1 MFGGG
6 LTVVGLIVAFLTYRY
21 TRRRRPAVFPLSYRP
36 GQPLVSLHRARQLEP
51 AQVLVIL
58 PRDPEAAEAV
68 VRAAALKAECRPVAF
83 LYRGEA
89 EPERSNGFMEI
100 ADPYLKDYDAQDA
113 FARAESLARKA
124 IPDRRYIYVSGNLP
138 REAIGAVWREIFPA
152 ETLLIEGDQD
162 VLPPLAL
169 ERVRRKYIDGLQLLH
184 LVTGRL
190 TRPPASEPKVAVQA
204 SSR

>member
-6 LTVVGLIVAFLTYRY
+6 LTVLGLIVAFLTYRY

-36 GQPLVSLHRARQLEP
+36 GHSLVSLHRARQLEP
-51 AQVLVIL
+51 AQVLLIL

-68 VRAAALKAECRPVAF
+68 VRAAAHKAQGRPVAF

-100 ADPYLKDYDAQDA
+100 ADPYLKDYAAQDA

-124 IPDRRYIYVSGNLP
+124 IPDRRYIYVPGNLP
-138 REAIGAVWREIFPA
+138 REAIGAVWREVFPA
-152 ETLLIEGDQD
+152 ETILVDGDQD
-162 VLPPLAL
+162 VLPSLAL
-169 ERVRRKYIDGLQLLH
+169 ERVRRAYIDGTQILH

-190 TRPPASEPKVAVQA
+190 ARAPASEPRVPVQA